1 MTKAKYYTGHAQCYK
16 QCKAIACL
24 FLFPNVPCFKAPG
37 PAHVTEGMT
46 KSLPYHV
53 LARQA
58 VYGSELQDPPVH
70 RITIGEVAVI
80 TDDYH

>member
-1 MTKAKYYTGHAQCYK
+1 
-16 QCKAIACL
+16 
-24 FLFPNVPCFKAPG
+24 
-37 PAHVTEGMT
+37 MT